1 MKIENSR
8 ILAYIKGELPYEA
21 KKEYD
26 SLMLSS
32 PEFREAVNQTKILY
46 RMSDTLMKQKEIDAS
61 TAWSRVSRRI
71 KIADF
76 RRNVWNFTR
85 TAAAVILPLFL
96 LYQFFIQPMLDPTHV
111 EMITLS
117 SAPGIVTKATLP
129 DGSEV
134 WLNAQSK
141 LTYPLHFSG
150 KERTVELSG
159 EAYFKVISDPENRF
173 NVKISDGFI
182 VSAFGTQ
189 FNVNAYPDELMC
201 QVTLAEGNVGIEA
214 TGAVGRTLLPG
225 QKAVLMHSTG
235 NLSVIETDAYVDT
248 AWKDGK
254 MVFRRE
260 NLETIAQKLSR
271 KFGVIVV
278 LKGEELKTYE
288 YTATFTDESLEDILE
303 LLKLSAPIAYAI
315 SKQEQLENE
324 TFTQRVVTIRNR

>member
-141 LTYPLHFSG
+141 LTYPLHFQEK
-150 KERTVELSG
+150 KE
-159 EAYFKVISDPENRF
+159 
-173 NVKISDGFI
+173 
-182 VSAFGTQ
+182 Q
-189 FNVNAYPDELMC
+189 
-201 QVTLAEGNVGIEA
+201 
-214 TGAVGRTLLPG
+214 
-225 QKAVLMHSTG
+225 
-235 NLSVIETDAYVDT
+235 
-248 AWKDGK
+248 
-254 MVFRRE
+254 
-260 NLETIAQKLSR
+260 
-271 KFGVIVV
+271 
-278 LKGEELKTYE
+278 
-288 YTATFTDESLEDILE
+288 
-303 LLKLSAPIAYAI
+303 
-315 SKQEQLENE
+315 
-324 TFTQRVVTIRNR
+324 